1 MRNARRRVRAG
12 WRTRQAY
19 QKTRASGTPQFTTTI
34 LRMLLM
40 VSGIVLLPAS
50 PTLWSKAG
58 GDAVDGGH
66 ALDWLFGF

>member
-1 MRNARRRVRAG
+1 MPGGRLSINRGGIRL
-12 WRTRQAY
+12 
-19 QKTRASGTPQFTTTI
+19 ASGTPQYTAII

-40 VSGIVLLPAS
+40 VSGIVLLPAC